1 MREQYDFAKAKRNP
15 YTGRLKRQVTI
26 RLDEGTVKYFK
37 GIAKEIGI
45 PYQTLINHYLR
56 DCAMSGRKLS
66 MIWKTA

>member
-15 YTGRLKRQVTI
+15 YARHLKRQITI

-66 MIWKTA
+66 MLWKTA